1 MRIARVLARSDRAA
15 AEQMLETDT
24 GVATE
29 LSGRAGSLIL
39 GNAIYLAAAVSPK
52 HALPLYAGWMGVTI
66 G

>member
-39 GNAIYLAAAVSPK
+39 GNAIYLAAAVSRST
-52 HALPLYAGWMGVTI
+52 HCRCTLDGWA
-66 G
+66 